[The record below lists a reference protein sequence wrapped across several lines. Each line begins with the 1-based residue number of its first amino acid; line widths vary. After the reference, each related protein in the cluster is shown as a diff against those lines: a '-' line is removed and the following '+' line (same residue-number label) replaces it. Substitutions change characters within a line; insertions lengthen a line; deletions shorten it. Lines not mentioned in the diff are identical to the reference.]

1 MSRALL
7 ATVSLVT
14 FAATSALAQ
23 TDGGTPKAP
32 PAPAAKTAPKAAAP
46 DAGVDA
52 APAPTTTAAPAAA
65 PATTSPAPAASSS
78 ADVEAMRKEFDAKL
92 EASRREVKELRD
104 EMRAQ
109 AATQSVAQ
117 GWQEDWVDEK
127 RKLELLT
134 LDGYLRVRPD
144 LFYRMDLG
152 RGEDPAGYQL
162 WGRSP
167 VSNAERTNAGVN
179 MRFRVEPTLN
189 ISEEVRIHTQ
199 IDMLDNLVFGTTPDY
214 AFSRNAPNGYWYD
227 RNEFS
232 LFSNS
237 SAPPR
242 SGINSLQDSISVKRV
257 WGEVSTPI
265 GILRLGRMGSH
276 WGTGMLY
283 NDGNGLDND
292 WGDTVDRVSFTAEPI
307 AGFYIT
313 PMLDWNVEGPS
324 SVRMPEGG
332 QPYDTSNSDEVH
344 SYILAIARRDT
355 ETERLAKL
363 DSNQTVFNYGL
374 HFTYR
379 VQRNDSI
386 DYYSQPWTSDGLT
399 VSQSSPGWVQ
409 RNALLFIPDLWA
421 KVERKNFRIEAEFA
435 AILGSIQNRALTGA
449 TATSPGLNQSLYV
462 YQFGGNLQG
471 EYRFLNG
478 DLEVGG
484 EIGFASGDPAPG
496 FGNYP
501 RRKGSGAEG
510 ATANGDIDGPQY
522 ACSSSG
528 GCTDDQLTNFRFN
541 RDYRVDMILYREI
554 LGSVTDS
561 IYFKPRAKYR
571 ITQGFDVFASLI
583 WSRAIYPQSAPG
595 GALANDAN
603 LGVEINGGVRYET
616 EDGFFAQLMYGI
628 LFPLGGFAK
637 RDALNQNINLDNGQA
652 LRALLGIKF

>member
-1 MSRALL
+1 
-7 ATVSLVT
+7 
-14 FAATSALAQ
+14 TSN
-23 TDGGTPKAP
+23 DP
-32 PAPAAKTAPKAAAP
+32 
-46 DAGVDA
+46 
-52 APAPTTTAAPAAA
+52 
-65 PATTSPAPAASSS
+65 
-78 ADVEAMRKEFDAKL
+78 EAMRKEFDAKL
-92 EASRREVKELRD
+92 EAARREMKELRE

-127 RKLELLT
+127 RKLELVT

-152 RGEDPAGYQL
+152 RGADPAGYQL

-167 VSNAERTNAGVN
+167 ISDVERTNAGVN
-179 MRFRVEPTLN
+179 MRLRVEPTLN

-199 IDMLDNLVFGTTPDY
+199 IDALDNLVWGSTPDY
-214 AFSRNAPNGYWYD
+214 AFSRNAGNGYWYD

-232 LFSNS
+232 LFSFS
-237 SAPPR
+237 EAPQR
-242 SGINSLQDSISVKRV
+242 SGINSLQDSIAVKRV

-276 WGTGMLY
+276 WGLGMMY

-324 SVRMPEGG
+324 SVRLPEGG

-355 ETERLAKL
+355 ESERVAKL
-363 DSNQTVFNYGL
+363 DANQVVFNYGL

-379 VQRNDSI
+379 VQRNDPI
-386 DYYSQPWTSDGLT
+386 DYYSQPWPGNDGLT
-399 VSQSSPGWVQ
+399 VPLSSQIWVQ

-421 KVERKNFRIEAEFA
+421 KVEKKNFRIEAEFA
-435 AILGSIQNRALTGA
+435 AVLGSIQNRALTGA
-449 TATSPGLNQSLYV
+449 TANSPGYNQSLYV
-462 YQFGGNLQG
+462 YQFGGVLQG

-484 EIGFASGDPAPG
+484 EVGFASGDDAPG

-501 RRKGSGAEG
+501 RRSGSGADG
-510 ATANGDIDGPQY
+510 ATGTGDIDGPQY
-522 ACSSSG
+522 RCSSLG
-528 GCTDDQLTNFRFN
+528 GCTDDTIKNFRFN

-561 IYFKPRAKYR
+561 IYVKPKAKYR

-583 WSRAIYPQSAPG
+583 WSRAVFFDSTPG
-595 GALANDAN
+595 GYIGSDAN
-603 LGVEINGGVRYET
+603 LGVEINAGARYET
-616 EDGFFAQLMYGI
+616 EDGFFAQLQYGI

-637 RDALNQNINLDNGQA
+637 RDVTGMPVSLDNAQA
-652 LRALLGIKF
+652 LRGLFGIRF

>member
-7 ATVSLVT
+7 VAATVL
-14 FAATSALAQ
+14 ATTPSPALAQ
-23 TDGGTPKAP
+23 TDGGTAAP
-32 PAPAAKTAPKAAAP
+32 APKAAPPPASKVGADTGSTAGQAEP
-46 DAGVDA
+46 SAGV
-52 APAPTTTAAPAAA
+52 
-65 PATTSPAPAASSS
+65 TSNDP
-78 ADVEAMRKEFDAKL
+78 EAMRREFDAKL
-92 EASRREVKELRD
+92 EAARREMKELRE

-127 RKLELLT
+127 RKLELVT

-144 LFYRMDLG
+144 LFYRLDLG
-152 RGEDPAGYQL
+152 RAADPAGYQL

-167 VSNAERTNAGVN
+167 ISNAERTNAGVN
-179 MRFRVEPTLN
+179 MRLRVEPTLN

-199 IDMLDNLVFGTTPDY
+199 IDALDNLVWGSTPDY
-214 AFSRNAPNGYWYD
+214 AFSRNAGNGYWYD

-232 LFSNS
+232 LFSFS
-237 SAPPR
+237 EAPQR

-276 WGTGMLY
+276 WGLGMQY

-324 SVRMPEGG
+324 SVRLPEGG

-344 SYILAIARRDT
+344 SYIIAIARRDT
-355 ETERLAKL
+355 ESERVAKL
-363 DSNQTVFNYGL
+363 DANHTVFNYGV

-379 VQRNDSI
+379 VQRNDPI
-386 DYYSQPWTSDGLT
+386 DYYSQPWPGNDG
-399 VSQSSPGWVQ
+399 VGVAQSSQIWVQ

-435 AILGSIQNRALTGA
+435 AILGSIQNRALTGG
-449 TATSPGLNQSLYV
+449 TANSPGLNQSLYV
-462 YQFGGNLQG
+462 YQFGGVLQG

-484 EIGFASGDPAPG
+484 EVGFASGDDAPG

-501 RRKGSGAEG
+501 RRRGSGADG
-510 ATANGDIDGPQY
+510 ATGPGDIDGPQY
-522 ACSSSG
+522 RCSSLG
-528 GCTDDQLTNFRFN
+528 GCTDDTIKNYRFN

-561 IYFKPRAKYR
+561 LYVKPKAKYR

-583 WSRAIYPQSAPG
+583 WSRAIFVGSTPG
-595 GALANDAN
+595 GAAGQDAN
-603 LGVEINGGVRYET
+603 LGVEINAGARYET
-616 EDGFFAQLMYGI
+616 EDGFFAQLQYGI
-628 LFPLGGFAK
+628 LFPLGGFAQ
-637 RDALNQNINLDNGQA
+637 RDALNQAVTLDNAQA
-652 LRALLGIKF
+652 LRGLFGIRF